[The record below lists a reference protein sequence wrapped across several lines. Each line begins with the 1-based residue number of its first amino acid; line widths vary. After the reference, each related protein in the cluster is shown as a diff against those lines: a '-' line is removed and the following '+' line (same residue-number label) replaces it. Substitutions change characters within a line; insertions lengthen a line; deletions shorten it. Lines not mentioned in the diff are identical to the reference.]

1 MLVSI
6 ALTYYGRERM
16 EIRYSHAMEKLDH
29 AQKYIIEVKEWLNE
43 DCIDKGSYDQ
53 IDKLAKA
60 VQLIRIILNTHN
72 ASE

>member
-1 MLVSI
+1 
-6 ALTYYGRERM
+6 M

>member
-1 MLVSI
+1 
-6 ALTYYGRERM
+6 
-16 EIRYSHAMEKLDH
+16 MEKLDH

>member
-1 MLVSI
+1 MLVWI
-6 ALTYYGRERM
+6 VLTYYGRERM

-53 IDKLAKA
+53 VDKLAKA
-60 VQLIRIILNTHN
+60 LQLIRMLLN
-72 ASE
+72 EVKID

>member
-1 MLVSI
+1 MK
-6 ALTYYGRERM
+6 
-16 EIRYSHAMEKLDH
+16 IRYSHAMEKLNH

-60 VQLIRIILNTHN
+60 VQLIRMILKTHN

>member
-6 ALTYYGRERM
+6 ALTYYGKKRM

-60 VQLIRIILNTHN
+60 VQLIRIILKTHN